1 MSLDPAEGLEAAGD
15 VAFRLLG
22 APAVP
27 SGAVDRIEAV
37 GGRLLDADGGHAG
50 SGPVAGDDLGGGE
63 RPVGGVRRGEGM
75 GELGPEPLESLPLGA
90 FPLGAFPVAPD
101 QVADVFADVLAGP
114 VLANIGTTKSLSV
127 PLIRTINVVVRTR
140 PPSASLS

>member
-1 MSLDPAEGLEAAGD
+1 MSLDPAESLEAAGD
-15 VAFRLLG
+15 VVFRLLG

-50 SGPVAGDDLGGGE
+50 SGPAAGDDLGGGE

-90 FPLGAFPVAPD
+90 FPVAPD

-114 VLANIGTTKSLSV
+114 VLADIGTTKSLSV

>member
-1 MSLDPAEGLEAAGD
+1 
-15 VAFRLLG
+15 
-22 APAVP
+22 
-27 SGAVDRIEAV
+27 
-37 GGRLLDADGGHAG
+37 
-50 SGPVAGDDLGGGE
+50 
-63 RPVGGVRRGEGM
+63 M